1 MSSLFEAGP
10 WDNAEAVAGVHVF
23 DKKRKLLYGD
33 EHDRAAHAEDPSAYS
48 APREEHRLHPLW
60 RRGAIKYLQE
70 LCSKTK
76 EEVKIP
82 KKVGRARE
90 KPWPGDLGK
99 DHAVFEEFVAAG
111 ALSVHQDD
119 SLGVYALVHR
129 AALHRMADKYL
140 NVDAPP
146 AASAGAGAAA
156 GAGAVAGPPFVAAAA
171 FDGARAGY
179 VFKAGSKG
187 VGYYLDTL
195 ATRGGGGGGGGAA
208 AAALAPLP
216 PGWVE
221 GLSPE
226 GYPYFWHTETSTSS
240 WARPTAATAVARNL
254 ALVPAQAAALRAA
267 GPAALTK
274 IAEQSG
280 GVQISIPAGA
290 SHAVLRGPA
299 AALDTA
305 ERLLRRKIEALVF
318 AATAHPAAGAAAA
331 AAAAAKAAAT
341 NTAATAPDYS
351 FKGVA
356 AHVALRD
363 ESAAR
368 LAEAQPAKPAAALS
382 ALAAAYGDSDDDDD
396 A

>member
-70 LCSKTK
+70 LCSKSK

-146 AASAGAGAAA
+146 AASAAAGAAA

-179 VFKAGSKG
+179 VFKSGSKG

-195 ATRGGGGGGGGAA
+195 ATRGGGGAGGGVGGGSKDER
-208 AAALAPLP
+208 LDLPTEEPL
-216 PGWVE
+216 
-221 GLSPE
+221 
-226 GYPYFWHTETSTSS
+226 
-240 WARPTAATAVARNL
+240 
-254 ALVPAQAAALRAA
+254 
-267 GPAALTK
+267 
-274 IAEQSG
+274 SG
-280 GVQISIPAGA
+280 IER
-290 SHAVLRGPA
+290 RGP
-299 AALDTA
+299 
-305 ERLLRRKIEALVF
+305 
-318 AATAHPAAGAAAA
+318 H
-331 AAAAAKAAAT
+331 
-341 NTAATAPDYS
+341 
-351 FKGVA
+351 
-356 AHVALRD
+356 
-363 ESAAR
+363 
-368 LAEAQPAKPAAALS
+368 
-382 ALAAAYGDSDDDDD
+382 
-396 A
+396 

>member
-146 AASAGAGAAA
+146 AASAAAGAAA

-187 VGYYLDTL
+187 VG
-195 ATRGGGGGGGGAA
+195 
-208 AAALAPLP
+208 
-216 PGWVE
+216 
-221 GLSPE
+221 
-226 GYPYFWHTETSTSS
+226 
-240 WARPTAATAVARNL
+240 
-254 ALVPAQAAALRAA
+254 
-267 GPAALTK
+267 
-274 IAEQSG
+274 
-280 GVQISIPAGA
+280 
-290 SHAVLRGPA
+290 
-299 AALDTA
+299 
-305 ERLLRRKIEALVF
+305 
-318 AATAHPAAGAAAA
+318 
-331 AAAAAKAAAT
+331 
-341 NTAATAPDYS
+341 
-351 FKGVA
+351 
-356 AHVALRD
+356 
-363 ESAAR
+363 
-368 LAEAQPAKPAAALS
+368 
-382 ALAAAYGDSDDDDD
+382 
-396 A
+396 

>member
-1 MSSLFEAGP
+1 MCRHPYKYMSSLFEAGP

-146 AASAGAGAAA
+146 AASAAAGAAA

-179 VFKAGSKG
+179 VSK
-187 VGYYLDTL
+187 
-195 ATRGGGGGGGGAA
+195 RAA
-208 AAALAPLP
+208 RAW
-216 PGWVE
+216 GI
-221 GLSPE
+221 
-226 GYPYFWHTETSTSS
+226 TSTR
-240 WARPTAATAVARNL
+240 WRP
-254 ALVPAQAAALRAA
+254 
-267 GPAALTK
+267 
-274 IAEQSG
+274 
-280 GVQISIPAGA
+280 
-290 SHAVLRGPA
+290 
-299 AALDTA
+299 
-305 ERLLRRKIEALVF
+305 
-318 AATAHPAAGAAAA
+318 GAAAA
-331 AAAAAKAAAT
+331 AAA
-341 NTAATAPDYS
+341 
-351 FKGVA
+351 VRRRRRW
-356 AHVALRD
+356 LRCLPAGSRASRRKVTPTFGTMRPRRRRGSGRRRRRRWR
-363 ESAAR
+363 EIWRWCRRRRRRSAR
-368 LAEAQPAKPAAALS
+368 RGPRR
-382 ALAAAYGDSDDDDD
+382 
-396 A
+396 